1 MTKDDRI
8 NRYEVISVR
17 ARRVGGMDLE
27 GCFEARYYDDEWRLR
42 EVEVVAHDE
51 LAAWQIS
58 KYIVRKRKP
67 SLVPM
72 LLFGGVMAFLI
83 FAMGVAFGADA
94 VSKPQ
99 EVQHEQT
106 NK

>member
-1 MTKDDRI
+1 MTKDDHI
-8 NRYEVISVR
+8 NRYEVVSIRPKR
-17 ARRVGGMDLE
+17 AGGMSIDGL
-27 GCFEARYYDDEWRLR
+27 FEALYYDDEWRLR

-51 LAAWQIS
+51 LAAWQVS

-67 SLVPM
+67 TFTTN
-72 LLFGGVMAFLI
+72 LLIGGVIAILI